1 MIGRR
6 WGEGPPAFVLL
17 HGLGVAS
24 RMMAPLAVRIVDQG
38 TVLAPDLPGF
48 GANEQEEE
56 LSLTEQV
63 AAVIRWLDERLDER
77 RAALTL
83 VGCSLGAQIALHV
96 AASRPDWLRA
106 LVLASPT
113 MDPAVRSWPAIATRW
128 PLETALQSPS
138 FWRLQYEDHGRA
150 GLRRVLRTTRQA
162 MDDRPEELL
171 GSVEVPTLVLRGTRD
186 PLVSD
191 DWAERVAAGL
201 PHGVNVRLPGAR
213 HAMTYEEP
221 VAVAVAIERF
231 LAASN
236 TTLDLRDLRGHP

>member
-6 WGEGPPAFVLL
+6 WGDGPPAFVLL

-24 RMMAPLAVRIVDQG
+24 RMMAPLAVRLAEHG
-38 TVLAPDLPGF
+38 PVLAPDLPGF
-48 GANEQEEE
+48 GANEQDEE
-56 LSLTEQV
+56 LSLLEHV
-63 AAVIRWLDERLDER
+63 EAVRRWLDERGES
-77 RAALTL
+77 LTL

-96 AASRPDWLRA
+96 AAARPDWLHA

-150 GLRRVLRTTRQA
+150 GLGRVLRTTRQA
-162 MDDRPEELL
+162 MDDRPEDLV

-186 PLVSD
+186 PLVGD
-191 DWAERVAAGL
+191 AWAAQLAAGL
-201 PHGVNVRLPGAR
+201 PNRVHVRLPRAR
-213 HAMTYEEP
+213 HAMSYEEP
-221 VAVAVAIERF
+221 VLVATAIERF
-231 LAASN
+231 L
-236 TTLDLRDLRGHP
+236 TDHFPLDLRGHP